1 MFKRQALFDH
11 WVNERVT
18 IEDVLDKAQDPDA
31 LAKKIA
37 TARRQMMQMEME
49 SEQLGGA
56 EGEME

>member
-1 MFKRQALFDH
+1 
-11 WVNERVT
+11 
-18 IEDVLDKAQDPDA
+18 